1 MTESV
6 LKDIIK
12 LAIYKIIYIER
23 MPMIERIEILH
34 DNKVIG
40 DKAYDMINKI
50 HEKHLE
56 KNNFTQETLDLFL
69 THLAMALE
77 RTYKGEEI
85 EYLDDSILNEL
96 KKADKYQEAKDFWR
110 KIKDDFSI
118 NLAASEEC
126 YLYLHLVNILNNE
139 ED

>member
-1 MTESV
+1 M
-6 LKDIIK
+6 IK
-12 LAIYKIIYIER
+12 
-23 MPMIERIEILH
+23 RIEILH
-34 DNKVIG
+34 DNNVIG
-40 DKAYDMINKI
+40 HKAYDMVNKI
-50 HEKHLE
+50 HEKYLE

-85 EYLDDSILNEL
+85 EYLDDSILEEL
-96 KKADKYQEAKDFWR
+96 KKEDKYQEAKEYWQ
-110 KIKDDFSI
+110 KIKGDFSI
-118 NLAASEEC
+118 KLAESEEC